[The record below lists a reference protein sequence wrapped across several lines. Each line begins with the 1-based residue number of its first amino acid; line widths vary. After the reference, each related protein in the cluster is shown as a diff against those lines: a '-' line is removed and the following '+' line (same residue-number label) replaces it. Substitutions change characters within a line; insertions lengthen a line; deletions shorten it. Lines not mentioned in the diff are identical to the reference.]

1 MPERGILCNDVGR
14 TDRFADSE
22 VVMTWMHALSR
33 QVSRQVSGVEA
44 GGRFCTRIVKKSRS
58 DLRLLS
64 GITVNGAVSSS
75 RPQAHMTCPAHMQ
88 GPGESDRT
96 PITGGKYVFRGFTGL
111 TGKVLGVLVVKAS
124 S

>member
-44 GGRFCTRIVKKSRS
+44 AGDFV
-58 DLRLLS
+58 LELLKNLDQICDCS
-64 GITVNGAVSSS
+64 A
-75 RPQAHMTCPAHMQ
+75 A
-88 GPGESDRT
+88 
-96 PITGGKYVFRGFTGL
+96 L
-111 TGKVLGVLVVKAS
+111 L
-124 S
+124 